1 MDAFVCLDVHH
12 DRIVSILSEKY
23 MCTHHN
29 PDDPRG
35 HTSHNACN
43 IMSMMCRKPVVL
55 VYRHVDT
62 STQMPKNLSMCK
74 RVLFTVKS
82 SEIPRE
88 LVTLVGGLH
97 NMYLCNDT
105 VEECDGDCDGD
116 GDGDGDGISYVQ
128 SGKKSAVSLSKCRTW
143 SDVVSFVNTKPKY
156 RKEFVNDFLF
166 ISVCIDV
173 STNTS

>member
-35 HTSHNACN
+35 HTSHDACN

-62 STQMPKNLSMCK
+62 STQMPKNLSTCK

-105 VEECDGDCDGD
+105 IEECDKESTEVCDD
-116 GDGDGDGISYVQ
+116 VISFVQ
-128 SGKKSAVSLSKCRTW
+128 SGKRNAASLSKCRTW

-173 STNTS
+173 GTSTSS

>member
-1 MDAFVCLDVHH
+1 MDSFVCLDVHH
-12 DRIVSILSEKY
+12 NQIVSILSEKY

-35 HTSHNACN
+35 HMSHDACN
-43 IMSMMCRKPVVL
+43 IMSMMCRKPMVL

-62 STQMPKNLSMCK
+62 STQMPKNLSTCK

-105 VEECDGDCDGD
+105 IEECDKESTEVCDD
-116 GDGDGDGISYVQ
+116 VISYVP
-128 SGKKSAVSLSKCRTW
+128 SGKKVAASLSKCRNW
-143 SDVVSFVNTKPKY
+143 SDIVSFVAPFQLVGA
-156 RKEFVNDFLF
+156 EELWEL
-166 ISVCIDV
+166 
-173 STNTS
+173 